1 MISLDFTIVLQI
13 LIFVILW
20 LILKNLL
27 FQPYIALLDER
38 QQKTAG
44 ARDRSD
50 ILEHESDR
58 LRMQYEEGIAKAQA
72 AGYTAKDLIVQGAR
86 QQRESIL
93 GQARQE
99 AAGFLERARAEIQG
113 ELARQRDLVLKEGKE
128 IAQEM
133 AEKILGRRVG

>member
-72 AGYTAKDLIVQGAR
+72 AGYAAKDLIVQRAR

-93 GQARQE
+93 GQAREE
-99 AAGFLERARAEIQG
+99 AAGFLERARAEIQR
-113 ELARQRDLVLKEGKE
+113 ELAQERGLLIQEAHGV
-128 IAQEM
+128 AQEM
-133 AEKILGRRVG
+133 AAKILGRRVG

>member
-1 MISLDFTIVLQI
+1 MISLDLTIVLQI

-50 ILEHESDR
+50 ILDHESER

-72 AGYTAKDLIVQGAR
+72 AGYAAKDLIVQGAR

-93 GQARQE
+93 GQAREQ
-99 AAGFLERARAEIQG
+99 AAGFLERARAEIQS
-113 ELARQRDLVLKEGKE
+113 ELAKERDLLIQEAQGV
-128 IAQEM
+128 AQEM
-133 AEKILGRRVG
+133 TAKILGRRVG

>member
-1 MISLDFTIVLQI
+1 MISLDLTIVLQI

-50 ILEHESDR
+50 ILDHESER

-72 AGYTAKDLIVQGAR
+72 AGYAAKDLIVQGAR

-93 GQARQE
+93 GQAREQ
-99 AAGFLERARAEIQG
+99 AAGFLERARAEIQS
-113 ELARQRDLVLKEGKE
+113 ELAKERDLLIQEARGV
-128 IAQEM
+128 AQEM
-133 AEKILGRRVG
+133 TAKILGRRVG

>member
-72 AGYTAKDLIVQGAR
+72 AGYAAKDLIVQRAR
-86 QQRESIL
+86 QERESIL
-93 GQARQE
+93 GQAREE
-99 AAGFLERARAEIQG
+99 AAGFLERARAEIQR
-113 ELARQRDLVLKEGKE
+113 ELAQERGLLIQEAHGV
-128 IAQEM
+128 AQEM
-133 AEKILGRRVG
+133 AAKILGRRVG

>member
-50 ILEHESDR
+50 LLEHESER

-72 AGYTAKDLIVQGAR
+72 AGYAAKDLIVQGAR

-93 GQARQE
+93 GQAREE
-99 AAGFLERARAEIQG
+99 AAGFLERARAEIQR
-113 ELARQRDLVLKEGKE
+113 ELAQERGLLIQEAHGV
-128 IAQEM
+128 AQEM
-133 AEKILGRRVG
+133 AAKILGRRVG

>member
-1 MISLDFTIVLQI
+1 MISLDLTIVLQI
-13 LIFVILW
+13 FIFVILW

-38 QQKTAG
+38 QRRTAG

-50 ILEHESDR
+50 ELEHEGER

-72 AGYTAKDLIVQGAR
+72 AGYAAKDLIVQGAR

-99 AAGFLERARAEIQG
+99 AAGFLGRARADIQG
-113 ELARQRDLVLKEGKE
+113 ELARQRDFVIRDGKE
-128 IAQEM
+128 IGQEM

>member
-20 LILKNLL
+20 LILKNLF

-50 ILEHESDR
+50 VLEHESER
-58 LRMQYEEGIAKAQA
+58 LRIQYEEGAAKAQA
-72 AGYTAKDLIVQGAR
+72 AGYAAKDLILQDAR

-99 AAGFLERARAEIQG
+99 AAGFLERARAEIQS
-113 ELARQRDLVLKEGKE
+113 ELAKQRDLLIREAQGV
-128 IAQEM
+128 AQEM
-133 AEKILGRRVG
+133 AAKILGRRVG